1 MELADFW
8 RAAALPL
15 PLVIVGGGRWGRTW
29 LSVVVAARGSA
40 EGVVLAARSRPD
52 EVQTWAAARAEFA
65 GLTVVPTVA
74 AAMLVDPQPQAAII
88 SSRPRDHV
96 RDGMDALS
104 HGLHVLVEKPLGVD
118 PESGRMLVAAA
129 QDMKRVVAVGT
140 EFAYLPAFRQ
150 LSEELAGAG
159 SADMT
164 LTWED
169 VENEVRY
176 GATKIRHEETG
187 LLYDLLPH
195 AFSIFRVLVP
205 GAGLRIGAAEESWDG
220 RQGSIEFHD
229 DRGGRHEF
237 RSHTKAKARRRLLDI
252 RTKSAHAS
260 VDFSGVHGL
269 MTINGQPHALD
280 PRMSAMAS
288 TLRLELGAFL
298 SQVKSGTDSAFLGWD
313 VSDLLAV
320 QEDLKRTLATAGT

>member
-1 MELADFW
+1 M
-8 RAAALPL
+8 PV

-40 EGVVLAARSRPD
+40 DGVVLAARSRPD
-52 EVQTWAAARAEFA
+52 EVRVWAHSRAELA

-74 AAMLVDPQPQAAII
+74 EAMLVDRQPQAAII

-96 RDGMDALS
+96 RDGMDALG
-104 HGLHVLVEKPLGVD
+104 HGLHALVEKPLGVD
-118 PESGRMLVAAA
+118 PESGRTLVAAA
-129 QDMKRVVAVGT
+129 QHTKRILAVGT
-140 EFAYLPAFRQ
+140 EFAYLPAFHQ
-150 LSEELAGAG
+150 LSEELAGA

-164 LTWED
+164 LIWDD

-176 GATKIRHEETG
+176 GATKTRHEETG

-195 AFSIFRVLVP
+195 AFSIFRIFVP
-205 GAGLRIGAAEESWDG
+205 KAGLRIGAAQESPDG
-220 RQGSIEFHD
+220 GQGWIEFHD

-237 RSHTKAKARRRLLDI
+237 RCHTKAKARRRLLDI
-252 RTKSAHAS
+252 RTESGHVS

-280 PRMSAMAS
+280 ESMSAMNS

-298 SQVKSGTDSAFLGWD
+298 SQMMGTADAVAVGD
-313 VSDLLAV
+313 VSGLLAA

>member
-1 MELADFW
+1 MKLADFW
-8 RAAALPL
+8 RAAALPI

-52 EVQTWAAARAEFA
+52 EVRTWAAARAELA

-74 AAMLVDPQPQAAII
+74 EAMLVDRQPQAAII

-96 RDGMDALS
+96 RDGMDALG

-118 PESGRMLVAAA
+118 PESGRTLVAAA
-129 QDMKRVVAVGT
+129 QHMKRILAVGT
-140 EFAYLPAFRQ
+140 EFAYLPAFHQ
-150 LSEELAGAG
+150 LSEELAGADI
-159 SADMT
+159 ADMT
-164 LTWED
+164 LIWED
-169 VENEVRY
+169 VENEVRH
-176 GATKIRHEETG
+176 GATKTRHEETG

-195 AFSIFRVLVP
+195 AYSIFRVFVP
-205 GAGLRIGAAEESWDG
+205 NAGLWIGAAQESPDG
-220 RQGSIEFHD
+220 RQGCIEFRD

-237 RSHTKAKARRRLLDI
+237 CCHTNAKARRRLLNI
-252 RTKSAHAS
+252 RTKSGHAS
-260 VDFSGVHGL
+260 IDFSGVHGL
-269 MTINGQPHALD
+269 MTINSEPHALE
-280 PRMSAMAS
+280 PHMAEMAS

-298 SQVKSGTDSAFLGWD
+298 SQVMGATDAAVFGGD
-313 VSDLLAV
+313 VSGLLAV